1 MADARNKQA
10 PMLNEVF
17 VNVECVQN
25 RQMASKPP
33 VKTKAIRKSEPKV
46 QAGPSQRG
54 IQSIEVGGQLL
65 LALAHHGRALA
76 LKDLAADA
84 GMSAAK
90 AHPYLVSFG
99 KLGLI
104 EQDPVSGRYGLGPL
118 AMQLGLISLQ
128 QLDPLA
134 LATPLIETLAL
145 ECGHTLAVAVWG
157 HRGATIVRVAQPPSA
172 VHVSMRHGTVMSL
185 RGTASGLLFA
195 ALLPPSQVL
204 PVLRSENK
212 FEQRSTV
219 SQVAHS
225 GKNSSNDS
233 SNDGS
238 KSSSKSSGSNG
249 KKASGLDTELASA
262 LALVRRDG
270 YSRVKD
276 LLPGISAIAVPVW
289 DGSGALVL
297 SLTAI
302 GPTPGF
308 DARPQSAL
316 VRRVRAAASA
326 LSARLGWRGVQ
337 PKPNIS

>member
-1 MADARNKQA
+1 MV
-10 PMLNEVF
+10 NEAF
-17 VNVECVQN
+17 VNVEFIQN
-25 RQMASKPP
+25 RRIVPQLETKTKSCKTPSKP
-33 VKTKAIRKSEPKV
+33 
-46 QAGPSQRG
+46 PSQRG

-76 LKDLAADA
+76 LKDLAAEA

-104 EQDPVSGRYGLGPL
+104 EQDSTSGRYGLGPL

-128 QLDPLA
+128 QMDPLA

-145 ECGHTLAVAVWG
+145 DCGHTLAVAVWG

-185 RGTASGLLFA
+185 RGTASGRLFA
-195 ALLPPSQVL
+195 ALLPLPQVL
-204 PVLRSENK
+204 PVLQAESQS
-212 FEQRSTV
+212 EQRRSATPVGHEAFAKV
-219 SQVAHS
+219 SRKVS
-225 GKNSSNDS
+225 REVSR
-233 SNDGS
+233 
-238 KSSSKSSGSNG
+238 
-249 KKASGLDTELASA
+249 KAGLDTELASA
-262 LALVRRDG
+262 LDVVRRDG

-289 DGSGALVL
+289 DGTGALVL

-302 GPTPGF
+302 GPTPAF
-308 DARPQSAL
+308 DGRPNSAL
-316 VRRVRAAASA
+316 VRRVRAAADA
-326 LSARLGWRGVQ
+326 LSARLGWRGDQ
-337 PKPNIS
+337 PRPDIN